1 MSGPKSYTPAL
12 TPEQRARL
20 EKEAEERR
28 KQAEFNQILS
38 DFKNNRTDENYYRN
52 IKDEAARSAAA
63 ERERILSSIANFA
76 SQETNTDFSAYKDE
90 RIPSELEIELQKR
103 DEYGV
108 ALENYARICAVMNMD
123 MADCFEYEKSRCEEL
138 TQQIKAE
145 TQRLENLQVEQMQN
159 QLIYAAS
166 LDVLSEMGYELIGD
180 NTLTKKSG
188 ITVKSTLLR
197 LDNDTAINLTSTSNG
212 QYTFEL
218 VGVNNDGHYPTEAEI
233 TKLFELMCSKCHID
247 FATFKTKLTQKGII
261 MNNMNERTPDI
272 SYCRTKKISDYTNVA
287 EASEATAACDEMR
300 RLNGKI

>member
-12 TPEQRARL
+12 TAEQRARL

-38 DFKNNRTDENYYRN
+38 DFKNNRRDENYFRN
-52 IKDEAARSAAA
+52 IKVETAKSATD
-63 ERERILSSIANFA
+63 ERERILSSIANFM
-76 SQETNTDFSAYKDE
+76 SQETNTDFSVYKDE
-90 RIPSELEIELQKR
+90 RIPSELEFELQKR
-103 DEYGV
+103 NEYDV
-108 ALENYARICAVMNMD
+108 ALENYARICAAMNMA

-138 TQQIKAE
+138 TEQIKAE

-159 QLIYAAS
+159 QLIYTAS

-233 TKLFELMCSKCHID
+233 TKLFELMCSKCHVD
-247 FATFKTKLTQKGII
+247 FATFKSKLAQKGIL
-261 MNNMNERTPDI
+261 MNDTNERTPDV
-272 SYCRTKKISDYTNVA
+272 SYCRSKKIGDYTNVA
-287 EASEATAACDEMR
+287 QASVVTAECDEMR

>member
-20 EKEAEERR
+20 EKEAEEYR

-38 DFKNNRTDENYYRN
+38 DFKNNRTNENYYKN
-52 IKDEAARSAAA
+52 IKGEATKSAAT
-63 ERERILSSIANFA
+63 ERERISSSIANFA
-76 SQETNTDFSAYKDE
+76 RQEANTDFSAYKDE

-103 DEYGV
+103 NEYDV

-138 TQQIKAE
+138 TEQIKTE

-218 VGVNNDGHYPTEAEI
+218 VGVNSDGHYPTEAEI
-233 TKLFELMCSKCHID
+233 AKLFELMCSKCHVD
-247 FATFKTKLTQKGII
+247 FATFTSKLAQKGII
-261 MNNMNERTPDI
+261 MNDTNERTPDI
-272 SYCRTKKISDYTNVA
+272 SYCRSKKIGDYTAIAA
-287 EASEATAACDEMR
+287 ENEAAAECDEKR
-300 RLNGKI
+300 RFNGKI

>member
-38 DFKNNRTDENYYRN
+38 DFKNNRTDENYYKN
-52 IKDEAARSAAA
+52 IKGEAAKSATT
-63 ERERILSSIANFA
+63 ERERISSSITNFA
-76 SQETNTDFSAYKDE
+76 MQEANTDFSAYKDE
-90 RIPSELEIELQKR
+90 RIPSELENELQKR
-103 DEYGV
+103 EEYDT
-108 ALENYARICAVMNMD
+108 ALENYARICTVMNMD

-138 TQQIKAE
+138 TEQIKAE

-218 VGVNNDGHYPTEAEI
+218 VGVNSDGHYPTEAEI
-233 TKLFELMCSKCHID
+233 AKLFELMCSKCHVD
-247 FATFKTKLTQKGII
+247 FATFKSKLAQKGII
-261 MNNMNERTPDI
+261 MNDTNERTPDI
-272 SYCRTKKISDYTNVA
+272 SYCRSKKIGDYTAIAA
-287 EASEATAACDEMR
+287 ESEAAAECDEKR
-300 RLNGKI
+300 RFNGKI